1 MATKTLDKQGKIC
14 LITGATSGIG
24 WVTARD
30 LAKMGAEVVLTGR
43 NVKRG
48 SRAIDRIRK
57 EDSTSKVEF
66 IPMDLSSLEDVREFS
81 ADFMARFSRL
91 DVLMNN
97 AGTVLLQRRVNDDG
111 VEMTFAVNH
120 LGHFL
125 LTNLLLR
132 SLKASESARVIVVS
146 SGSHRDAQIN
156 FDDLQN
162 ENGYN
167 GMKVYGQ
174 SKLANLFFTYELSR
188 RLKDEKIT
196 VNAMHPGFVST
207 NLGRDNG
214 WLLHKLIRLVML
226 TGGSAEDGAD
236 TCVYLANSLD
246 VEGVT
251 GEYFKGRKV
260 IPSSQASYD
269 QKAAKQLWDISMK
282 LTGLENGK

>member
-1 MATKTLDKQGKIC
+1 MATKTLDMQGKIC

-24 WVTARD
+24 WVAARD

-246 VEGVT
+246 VEGIT

>member
-1 MATKTLDKQGKIC
+1 MATKTLDMQGKIC

-24 WVTARD
+24 WVAARD

-246 VEGVT
+246 VEGIT

-269 QKAAKQLWDISMK
+269 QKATKQLWDISMK
-282 LTGLENGK
+282 LTGLENGN